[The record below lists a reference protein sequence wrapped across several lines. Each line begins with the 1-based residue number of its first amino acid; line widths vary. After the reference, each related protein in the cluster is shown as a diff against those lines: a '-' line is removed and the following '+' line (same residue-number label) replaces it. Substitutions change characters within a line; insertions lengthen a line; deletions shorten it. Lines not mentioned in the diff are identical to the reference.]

1 MAEPAIALREHPQ
14 FIELFTVLE
23 QNGLHQQKDEV
34 QALVS
39 YIDGMEDKLSR
50 MVDEMT
56 AMRKEVDQLHDRSI
70 QARCTF
76 LMNEAENKVH
86 QVSSMVSTAK
96 NNTISAAGRMVQ
108 TFHEKGRVALRHAV
122 QALRIPAVLTRMEH
136 GFSHASQTMEK
147 CAGRMDVI
155 REELHQAGGHLKSA
169 GRALTGKEAQQV
181 KELDADKGVL
191 AKLRGFLTSCGK
203 AFSEMERGAGRLAE
217 KAGGEKAS
225 VKTELMAL
233 KAAPSGQHR
242 ADPGKDKAR

>member
-14 FIELFTVLE
+14 IIELFTVLE

-108 TFHEKGRVALRHAV
+108 TFHEKGRV
-122 QALRIPAVLTRMEH
+122 ALRIPAVLTRMEH

>member
-1 MAEPAIALREHPQ
+1 MAELTYTLGEHPQ
-14 FIELFTVLE
+14 IIELLSVLE
-23 QNGLHQQKDEV
+23 KNNLQRQKEEV
-34 QALVS
+34 QALVG

>member
-14 FIELFTVLE
+14 IIELFTVLE

-56 AMRKEVDQLHDRSI
+56 AMRKEVDRLHDRSI
-70 QARCTF
+70 QARCSF

-108 TFHEKGRVALRHAV
+108 TFHEKGRAALRHAV
-122 QALRIPAVLTRMEH
+122 QTLRIPAVLTRMEH
-136 GFSHASQTMEK
+136 GFSHASQAMEK
-147 CAGRMDVI
+147 CRTDG
-155 REELHQAGGHLKSA
+155 
-169 GRALTGKEAQQV
+169 
-181 KELDADKGVL
+181 
-191 AKLRGFLTSCGK
+191 C
-203 AFSEMERGAGRLAE
+203 
-217 KAGGEKAS
+217 
-225 VKTELMAL
+225 
-233 KAAPSGQHR
+233 
-242 ADPGKDKAR
+242 DPGGTASGGRPSEKCRTRPCRKRSATGQRPGCRQRGTCQAEGLPLVLWQGVFRDGAWCGPTG

>member
-1 MAEPAIALREHPQ
+1 
-14 FIELFTVLE
+14 
-23 QNGLHQQKDEV
+23 
-34 QALVS
+34 
-39 YIDGMEDKLSR
+39 
-50 MVDEMT
+50 
-56 AMRKEVDQLHDRSI
+56 
-70 QARCTF
+70 
-76 LMNEAENKVH
+76 
-86 QVSSMVSTAK
+86 
-96 NNTISAAGRMVQ
+96 
-108 TFHEKGRVALRHAV
+108 
-122 QALRIPAVLTRMEH
+122 MEH
-136 GFSHASQTMEK
+136 GFSHASQAMEQ

-225 VKTELMAL
+225 VKTELTAL

>member
-14 FIELFTVLE
+14 IIELFTVLE

-39 YIDGMEDKLSR
+39 YIDSMEDKLSR

-108 TFHEKGRVALRHAV
+108 TFHEKGR
-122 QALRIPAVLTRMEH
+122 
-136 GFSHASQTMEK
+136 
-147 CAGRMDVI
+147 AG
-155 REELHQAGGHLKSA
+155 AA
-169 GRALTGKEAQQV
+169 
-181 KELDADKGVL
+181 
-191 AKLRGFLTSCGK
+191 SCG
-203 AFSEMERGAGRLAE
+203 AGA
-217 KAGGEKAS
+217 
-225 VKTELMAL
+225 
-233 KAAPSGQHR
+233 
-242 ADPGKDKAR
+242 ADSCRSHPNGTWLLPCQQSYGTVCWTDGCDP

>member
-14 FIELFTVLE
+14 IIELFTVLE

-136 GFSHASQTMEK
+136 GFSHAK
-147 CAGRMDVI
+147 I
-155 REELHQAGGHLKSA
+155 
-169 GRALTGKEAQQV
+169 GRAHV
-181 KELDADKGVL
+181 
-191 AKLRGFLTSCGK
+191 
-203 AFSEMERGAGRLAE
+203 
-217 KAGGEKAS
+217 
-225 VKTELMAL
+225 
-233 KAAPSGQHR
+233 
-242 ADPGKDKAR
+242 

>member
-14 FIELFTVLE
+14 IVELFTVLE

-34 QALVS
+34 QALVN

-56 AMRKEVDQLHDRSI
+56 AMRKEVDRLHDKSI
-70 QARCTF
+70 QAKCTY
-76 LMNEAENKVH
+76 LMNTAENKVC
-86 QVSSMVSTAK
+86 QVRNMVSTAK
-96 NNTISAAGRMVQ
+96 SNTISAAGRMVQ
-108 TFHEKGRVALRHAV
+108 TFHEKGRAALRHAV
-122 QALRIPAVLTRMEH
+122 QALRVPAVLTRMEH
-136 GFSHASQTMEK
+136 GFFHASKTMEQ
-147 CAGRMDVI
+147 CAGRIDMM

-169 GRALTGKEAQQV
+169 GRALVGKDAQQV
-181 KELDADKGVL
+181 KELDADKGAL

-217 KAGGEKAS
+217 KAGGEKSS

-233 KAAPSGQHR
+233 KAVPSGQHR

>member
-14 FIELFTVLE
+14 IIELFTVLE

-96 NNTISAAGRMVQ
+96 NIKYTVTPTLGGHQKNNPKLIYAIDFDVTPHQ
-108 TFHEKGRVALRHAV
+108 LRHTYITNLLYAGVDPKTV
-122 QALRIPAVLTRMEH
+122 QYLAGHENSKT
-136 GFSHASQTMEK
+136 TMDIYAQVK
-147 CAGRMDVI
+147 YNKP
-155 REELHQAGGHLKSA
+155 EELLSVVNA
-169 GRALTGKEAQQV
+169 
-181 KELDADKGVL
+181 
-191 AKLRGFLTSCGK
+191 
-203 AFSEMERGAGRLAE
+203 AFR
-217 KAGGEKAS
+217 
-225 VKTELMAL
+225 
-233 KAAPSGQHR
+233 Q
-242 ADPGKDKAR
+242 

>member
-14 FIELFTVLE
+14 IIELFTVLE

-56 AMRKEVDQLHDRSI
+56 AMRKEVDRLHDRSI

-108 TFHEKGRVALRHAV
+108 TFHEKGRAALRHAV
-122 QALRIPAVLTRMEH
+122 QALRIP
-136 GFSHASQTMEK
+136 
-147 CAGRMDVI
+147 
-155 REELHQAGGHLKSA
+155 AGGHLKSA

-225 VKTELMAL
+225 VKTELTAL

>member
-14 FIELFTVLE
+14 IIELFTVLE

-56 AMRKEVDQLHDRSI
+56 AMRKEVDRLHDRSI

-108 TFHEKGRVALRHAV
+108 TFHEKGRAALRHAV

-136 GFSHASQTMEK
+136 GFSHASQAMEK

-155 REELHQAGGHLKSA
+155 REELHLKSA

-225 VKTELMAL
+225 VKTELTAL